1 MAELIAVLAAMT
13 VFLLIRAVIAYQQPR
28 PSPYS
33 QVMAEAPKVKGMT
46 QRQQR
51 LLWGF
56 GAALLALLFGR
67 AVFGAWTVGALF
79 SLVGVVAP
87 GWVWHRRQ
95 ERLRDRTIE
104 QLEQVLVQV
113 ANAMAGGATPEM
125 AWLDAAVEFP
135 EPLGVTLRQI
145 AQELQLGRP
154 LSESL
159 QAQSRHLGISELDLI
174 ARNTGILGHMG
185 GNLSESYR
193 RMAATIGQRRA
204 DRATL
209 MSLTMDVR
217 LNGHVVSALPFIIF
231 AIWRVSAPEY
241 VEPVLSSALGQIVLG
256 FGAALVFLGWVWM
269 SRMANVSR
277 LE

>member
-1 MAELIAVLAAMT
+1 MAELISALVALAVYLLA
-13 VFLLIRAVIAYQQPR
+13 RAVVAYQQPR
-28 PSPYS
+28 SNPYS
-33 QVMAEAPKVKGMT
+33 PVTPEAPKARGLT
-46 QRQQR
+46 LRQQR
-51 LLWGF
+51 LMWGT

-67 AVFGAWTVGALF
+67 AVFGAWTIGALF
-79 SLVGVVAP
+79 SVVGVVAP

-95 ERLRDRTIE
+95 ERQRERTIE
-104 QLEQVLVQV
+104 QLEQALIQV

-125 AWLDAAVEFP
+125 AWLDAAADFP
-135 EPLGVTLRQI
+135 DPLGTPLREI
-145 AQELQLGRP
+145 ARELQLGRQ
-154 LSESL
+154 LSDSL
-159 QAQSRHLGISELDLI
+159 KAQSRFLGIPELDLV
-174 ARNTGILGHMG
+174 ARNTGILGNMG

-209 MSLTMDVR
+209 NSLTLDVR
-217 LNGHVVSALPFIIF
+217 LNGHVVAALPFVIF
-231 AIWRVSAPEY
+231 AIWRAVAPEY

-256 FGAALVFLGWVWM
+256 IGSALVFAGWVWM